1 MKILIF
7 KIDKFSNSSQARD
20 PKVAAL
26 FKVCRQPDAPG
37 GYSHLQMP
45 FMLAMMMMVLL
56 AMLMVLLVMMI
67 MLVMMLIVD
76 NDGDVDDEEKR
87 RGR

>member
-1 MKILIF
+1 MLIF

-56 AMLMVLLVMMI
+56 AMLMVLLVMM
-67 MLVMMLIVD
+67 LIVD

-87 RGR
+87 QGR

>member
-1 MKILIF
+1 MLIF

-56 AMLMVLLVMMI
+56 VMMI

-87 RGR
+87 QGQ